1 LLVVMINCFHFV
13 WYPQSNEIL
22 LNLGMKMPSF
32 SISCTRFEIVWYPQS
47 NEILLNLGMKMPS
60 FSISWTRFETNYSTC
75 CTRKSSE
82 NICSNEI
89 LLKSGYE
96 NAKFQ
101 HFMHKV

>member
-32 SISCTRFEIVWYPQS
+32 SISCTR
-47 NEILLNLGMKMPS
+47 L
-60 FSISWTRFETNYSTC
+60 ETNYSTC

-89 LLKSGYE
+89 LLNLGMKMLSFSISCTRFE
-96 NAKFQ
+96 TN
-101 HFMHKV
+101 